1 MFGFGKKKSTTEQP
15 ANGKKKP
22 AVETIDPTVI
32 ERIHVMPARF
42 YAASPKKRSTI
53 TVILIV
59 VGVLLLA
66 VLAGLAYVFFKP
78 QTPSQP
84 AANQNAN
91 VSQPVNQNG
100 NTNQPAANQNQN
112 LNTNTSEPIVPT
124 TTPTSTNANV
134 NTNTNTN
141 TSGQPLT
148 RGPDADS
155 DGLTTAEETLY
166 GTDPLNQD
174 TDFDTYADGSE
185 LLNGYDPTRQAASLA
200 GSSLIKTYQQA
211 QYSISYPATWQ
222 VQTLATD
229 GSETVFRDPSG
240 EFVEVILVSNPQG
253 LPLEQWYL
261 GSFGSEADGVTPV
274 TVGALDGLRSADGRN
289 YYFITA
295 ADPTTV
301 YLVTYNIGTMSQ
313 INFLL
318 TFNLMLKSLTLNP

>member
-1 MFGFGKKKSTTEQP
+1 MLGFGKKKSAAGQP
-15 ANGKKKP
+15 VNGKKKS
-22 AVETIDPTVI
+22 AVETVDPTVI

-42 YAASPKKRSTI
+42 YAVSPKKRLTI
-53 TVILIV
+53 TVILVV

-66 VLAGLAYVFFKP
+66 VLAALAYVFLKP
-78 QTPSQP
+78 QTQGPLV
-84 AANQNAN
+84 ANQNTN
-91 VSQPVNQNG
+91 VSQSVNQNG
-100 NTNQPAANQNQN
+100 NTNQPAVNQNQN
-112 LNTNTSEPIVPT
+112 LNTNVSEPIVPT
-124 TTPTSTNANV
+124 TTPTSTNVNV
-134 NTNTNTN
+134 NTNTAD
-141 TSGQPLT
+141 QPLT

-185 LLNGYDPTRQAASLA
+185 LLNGYDPTEQAAPLA
-200 GSSLIKTYQQA
+200 GSGLVETYQHA
-211 QYSISYPATWQ
+211 RYSISHPATWQ
-222 VQTLATD
+222 VQALATD

-253 LPLEQWYL
+253 LPLEQWYQE
-261 GSFGSEADGVTPV
+261 SFGNEADGVTPV

-295 ADPTTV
+295 ADPTMV
-301 YLVTYNIGTMSQ
+301 YLVTYNVGTMSQ